1 MKVEKLLRAIS
12 KISRFKSIQSGNEIE
27 YSVRLNGD
35 GSGDVYKSTNGQPL
49 TKVIDFDTVEQ
60 LEERIRTVLD
70 SASPYPLGSKVRVTE
85 ELVVLPVPYDT
96 VGTVIQL
103 EEETLQIL
111 WFGKDEDIN
120 YAWLRYDQTEAYNG

>member
-1 MKVEKLLRAIS
+1 MKVEKLLKAIS
-12 KISRFKSIQSGNEIE
+12 KISKFKSIQSGNEIE
-27 YSVRLNGD
+27 YSVRFNGD

-49 TKVIDFDTVEQ
+49 TKVTDFDTVEQ